1 MSVTAAP
8 RGIHNPYTE
17 AEITEGLMALIAW
30 AGNASAAAR
39 SLEAQGKMT
48 VNPATLHA
56 WAREKHSDRYE
67 ELRSKYAEQLEG
79 QLVHEYR
86 DVARLAVE
94 VQREALDQA
103 LTRLKGGKDQDP
115 SRTAANAATVA
126 DKMTRN
132 TLALSGRPTSIREDR
147 NLNEVLR
154 SLAAKGII
162 DLPPEDVHEALPAEV
177 PGGPIPDG

>member
-1 MSVTAAP
+1 MTALAP

-17 AEITEGLMALIAW
+17 AEITEGLMAVIAW

-39 SLEAQGKMT
+39 SLKAQGKMEVSST
-48 VNPATLHA
+48 TLLEWMRERHA
-56 WAREKHSDRYE
+56 AKYE
-67 ELRSKYAEQLEG
+67 ELREKYADQLEA
-79 QLVHEYR
+79 QLIHEYR

-94 VQREALDQA
+94 VQRTGLEKAKS
-103 LTRLKGGKDQDP
+103 RLEDGKDQDP
-115 SRTAANAATVA
+115 ARTAANAATVA

-132 TLALSGRPTSIREDR
+132 MLSLSGRPTSIREDR

-162 DLPPEDVHEALPAEV
+162 DLPPDSVQEGETGE
-177 PGGPIPDG
+177 